1 MKLIERARLKAPFS
15 LRTKLILSFIVI
27 ILVGGLGTTIIGTRL
42 VATTLIEQA
51 QRKVKHDLASAW
63 MVYNE
68 RLKEIKSVV
77 RLTSQR
83 FFLKEG
89 IVLDDKDMLKRELE
103 RLRLENDLDI
113 LTLTDTKGKVLIR
126 TRIPFTAGD
135 DQSQDEIIS
144 LALQNKIIASTQ
156 VLPRKELMK
165 EGEELVIQA
174 SMKIIPTPKAKPKRK
189 SEETSGM
196 MLKVAAPIVAQDGS
210 LLGVLYGGSLINRNY
225 FIVDR
230 IKEIVFKGEKYKGK
244 DTGTATIFQG
254 DLRIS
259 TNVKTEKDQRAI
271 GTRVSEEVGK
281 DVLEDGRKWVDRA
294 FVVNDWYITAY
305 QPIKNIKGKIIG
317 ILYVGML
324 EAPYIEIRNKV
335 VLSFFGIALLCFL

>member
-1 MKLIERARLKAPFS
+1 MKIIDRARLKAPFS
-15 LRTKLILSFIVI
+15 LRTKLIVSFIVI

-68 RLKEIKSVV
+68 RLKEIESVV

-126 TRIPFTAGD
+126 TRSPFTLGD

-156 VLPRKELMK
+156 
-165 EGEELVIQA
+165 
-174 SMKIIPTPKAKPKRK
+174 
-189 SEETSGM
+189 
-196 MLKVAAPIVAQDGS
+196 
-210 LLGVLYGGSLINRNY
+210 
-225 FIVDR
+225 
-230 IKEIVFKGEKYKGK
+230 
-244 DTGTATIFQG
+244 
-254 DLRIS
+254 
-259 TNVKTEKDQRAI
+259 
-271 GTRVSEEVGK
+271 
-281 DVLEDGRKWVDRA
+281 
-294 FVVNDWYITAY
+294 
-305 QPIKNIKGKIIG
+305 
-317 ILYVGML
+317 
-324 EAPYIEIRNKV
+324 
-335 VLSFFGIALLCFL
+335 